1 MTSGESPLAWGVYRE
16 LAHSPG
22 RETDDALILR
32 AAGERLESQGFQVL
46 LKTSDEVLEAAASSS
61 PPPPFLFVMC
71 ERPEV
76 LAALARWEAKG
87 VCQVNPTEG
96 ILNTYR
102 DRTLA
107 LFERAG
113 IPFPASLLVETAVDA
128 AGKGNSPRAP
138 SGSEDLSGLWIKR
151 GDVHN
156 TEPGDVLRVE
166 STEQAL
172 DALRALARR
181 GVRRAVLQ
189 EHADGDLVK
198 FYGVGRSSASAAP
211 AGISWFE
218 WFYHRDQI
226 LRGYAFDAAR
236 LADAASRAAAA
247 LRLEVFGGDAIVGP
261 DGSVVLIDLNAWPS
275 FALYRDTA
283 AVLIASHLASRF
295 REHARTGVTE

>member
-1 MTSGESPLAWGVYRE
+1 
-16 LAHSPG
+16 
-22 RETDDALILR
+22 
-32 AAGERLESQGFQVL
+32 
-46 LKTSDEVLEAAASSS
+46 
-61 PPPPFLFVMC
+61 
-71 ERPEV
+71 
-76 LAALARWEAKG
+76 
-87 VCQVNPTEG
+87 
-96 ILNTYR
+96 
-102 DRTLA
+102 
-107 LFERAG
+107 
-113 IPFPASLLVETAVDA
+113 VDA
-128 AGKGNSPRAP
+128 AGKGNPPRAP

-156 TEPGDVLRVE
+156 TEPGDVMRVE
-166 STEQAL
+166 STEHAL

-181 GVRRAVLQ
+181 GVRLAVLQ

-198 FYGVGRSSASAAP
+198 FYGVGRSSASAGP

-236 LADAASRAAAA
+236 LAEAASRAAAA